1 MFQFQIGTI
10 GSESAIPVFHS
21 LGSFNSRLVRLVENA
36 DRFIPGKFI
45 KFQFQIGT
53 IGSDWENIPVRCL
66 HSFNSRL
73 VRLVVDSH
81 VKVSIFC
88 QFQFQIGTIGRA
100 ELVREG
106 RGLDLVSI
114 PDWYDW

>member
-53 IGSDWENIPVRCL
+53 IG
-66 HSFNSRL
+66 
-73 VRLVVDSH
+73 
-81 VKVSIFC
+81 
-88 QFQFQIGTIGRA
+88 RA

>member
-1 MFQFQIGTI
+1 
-10 GSESAIPVFHS
+10 
-21 LGSFNSRLVRLVENA
+21 
-36 DRFIPGKFI
+36 
-45 KFQFQIGT
+45 
-53 IGSDWENIPVRCL
+53 
-66 HSFNSRL
+66 L